1 MTVIDWIKP
10 MNRQL
15 GFTLIE
21 TMIIVTIIGILAV
34 SGSAFTV
41 NWVRQAELNTAT
53 ASLENAINLA
63 RSAAIRNA
71 TGVVGDQTSGH
82 LCLSKHV
89 LIVHIGGDEDE
100 TGTGTGT
107 ESTCSST
114 SLYNF
119 KISSNITI
127 KTASETDNFNCI
139 AFNNSGQVVNSIVE
153 VVNNSGQV
161 VKVNCTMN
169 SPLTIIN
176 AGGSE
181 TYAFK

>member
-1 MTVIDWIKP
+1 

-82 LCLSKHV
+82 LCFSSHTLS
-89 LIVHIGGDEDE
+89 VHIGSDTVGVGSD
-100 TGTGTGT
+100 TVGAK
-107 ESTCSST
+107 STCSST

-127 KTASETDNFNCI
+127 KAESETDNFNCI

-153 VVNNSGQV
+153 VVNSSGQV
-161 VKVNCTMN
+161 VEVDCTKN
-169 SPLTIIN
+169 SPLTLIN
-176 AGGSE
+176 TGGSE

>member
-1 MTVIDWIKP
+1 
-10 MNRQL
+10 MNKQL

-21 TMIIVTIIGILAV
+21 TMIIVAIIGVLAV
-34 SGSAFTV
+34 LGSGFTV

-53 ASLENAINLA
+53 ASLESAINLA

-82 LCLSKHV
+82 LCLSLSDHT

-100 TGTGTGT
+100 TGT
-107 ESTCSST
+107 ESTCSTT

-119 KISSNITI
+119 KISSNIII
-127 KTASETDNFNCI
+127 KAASETDNFKCI
-139 AFNNSGQVVNSIVE
+139 AFNNSGQVVE
-153 VVNNSGQV
+153 AAG
-161 VKVNCTMN
+161 CTVN
-169 SPLTIIN
+169 SPLTLVN
-176 AGGSE
+176 AGGNE

>member
-10 MNRQL
+10 MSKQL

-21 TMIIVTIIGILAV
+21 TMIIVTIVGILAGL
-34 SGSAFTV
+34 GSAFTV

-53 ASLENAINLA
+53 ASLESAINLA

-82 LCLSKHV
+82 LCLSNHT

-100 TGTGTGT
+100 TGT
-107 ESTCSST
+107 ESTCSTT

-127 KTASETDNFNCI
+127 KAASETDDFKCI
-139 AFNNSGQVVNSIVE
+139 AFNNSGQVVE
-153 VVNNSGQV
+153 AAG
-161 VKVNCTMN
+161 CTVN
-169 SPLTIIN
+169 SPLTLVN
-176 AGGSE
+176 AGGNE

>member
-41 NWVRQAELNTAT
+41 SWVRQAELNTAT
-53 ASLENAINLA
+53 ASLESAINLA

-82 LCLSKHV
+82 LCFSSHTLS
-89 LIVHIGGDEDE
+89 VHIGSDTVGAK
-100 TGTGTGT
+100 
-107 ESTCSST
+107 STCSST

-127 KTASETDNFNCI
+127 KAESETDNFNCI

-153 VVNNSGQV
+153 VVNSSGQV
-161 VKVNCTMN
+161 VKVDCTKN
-169 SPLTIIN
+169 SPLTLIN
-176 AGGSE
+176 TGGSE

>member
-1 MTVIDWIKP
+1 
-10 MNRQL
+10 MNKQL

-21 TMIIVTIIGILAV
+21 TMIIVAIIGVLAV
-34 SGSAFTV
+34 LGSGFTV

-53 ASLENAINLA
+53 ASLESAINLA

-82 LCLSKHV
+82 LCLSNHT

-100 TGTGTGT
+100 TGT
-107 ESTCSST
+107 ESTCSTT

-127 KTASETDNFNCI
+127 KAASETDDFKCI
-139 AFNNSGQVVNSIVE
+139 AFNNSGQVV
-153 VVNNSGQV
+153 GAAG
-161 VKVNCTMN
+161 CTMN
-169 SPLTIIN
+169 SPLTLVN
-176 AGGSE
+176 AGGNE

>member
-1 MTVIDWIKP
+1 
-10 MNRQL
+10 MNKQL

-21 TMIIVTIIGILAV
+21 TMIIVAIIGVLAV
-34 SGSAFTV
+34 LGSGFTV

-53 ASLENAINLA
+53 TSLESAINLTK
-63 RSAAIRNA
+63 SAAIRNA

-82 LCLSKHV
+82 LCLSNHT

-100 TGTGTGT
+100 TGT
-107 ESTCSST
+107 ESTCSTT

-119 KISSNITI
+119 KISSNIII
-127 KTASETDNFNCI
+127 KAASETDNFKCI
-139 AFNNSGQVVNSIVE
+139 AFNNSGQVVTAA
-153 VVNNSGQV
+153 G
-161 VKVNCTMN
+161 CTMN
-169 SPLTIIN
+169 SPLTLVN

>member
-1 MTVIDWIKP
+1 
-10 MNRQL
+10 MNKQL

-34 SGSAFTV
+34 LGSVFTV

-53 ASLENAINLA
+53 ASLESAINLA

-82 LCLSKHV
+82 LCFSNHT
-89 LIVHIGGDEDE
+89 LIVHIGGDT
-100 TGTGTGT
+100 TGAA
-107 ESTCSST
+107 STCNTTSSY
-114 SLYNF
+114 SF

-127 KTASETDNFNCI
+127 KAASETDNFKCI
-139 AFNNSGQVVNSIVE
+139 AFNNSGQVVTAA
-153 VVNNSGQV
+153 
-161 VKVNCTMN
+161 NCTMN
-169 SPLTIIN
+169 SPLTLVN

-181 TYAFK
+181 NYAFK